1 MVLISRRNRHKF
13 SVVKLGINHRSVFIP
28 LLTFL
33 VVHPGQLLGQ
43 DDENILGMRL
53 AQPTTG
59 FSLETADFGNGA
71 SIFFSRPMNANI
83 QWFGQFKVM
92 DVTGE
97 AEMPVVDYWTGF
109 VYKANPFN
117 LWLMPAFVGIKYHPF
132 IGRIANNFSPFAMV
146 ATGPVIIMDVPET
159 GKFAYKMQNI
169 ETTYNGGFVL
179 GAGIDFMMQPG
190 RVVTLFMGYDH
201 IRIGDVVHGRK
212 HYGGTVF
219 KFMVG
224 RRFK

>member
-92 DVTGE
+92 DVTG
-97 AEMPVVDYWTGF
+97 
-109 VYKANPFN
+109 
-117 LWLMPAFVGIKYHPF
+117 YHPF

>member
-1 MVLISRRNRHKF
+1 MLISRRNRYKF
-13 SVVKLGINHRSVFIP
+13 SVVKLTITIRSLFALSFVLILFHSGY
-28 LLTFL
+28 LR
-33 VVHPGQLLGQ
+33 GQ

-53 AQPTTG
+53 ARPTTG

-71 SIFFSRPMNANI
+71 SIFFSYPINSNI

-97 AEMPVVDYWTGF
+97 AEMPVIDYWTGY

-146 ATGPVIIMDVPET
+146 AAGPVIIMDVPET
-159 GKFAYKMQNI
+159 GKFSYKMQNI
-169 ETTYNGGFVL
+169 ETTYNGGFVM

-190 RVVTLFMGYDH
+190 RVVSLFMGYDH
-201 IRIGDVVHGRK
+201 IRVGDVVEGRK
-212 HYGGTVF
+212 HYGGAVF
-219 KFMVG
+219 KFMIG
-224 RRFK
+224 RKFR

>member
-1 MVLISRRNRHKF
+1 MLISRRNLYKF
-13 SVVKLGINHRSVFIP
+13 PVVRQTITIRSLFVLSFVFT
-28 LLTFL
+28 LFHSGHL
-33 VVHPGQLLGQ
+33 HGQ

-53 AQPTTG
+53 ARPTTG

-71 SIFFSRPMNANI
+71 SIFFSHPLNSNI

-97 AEMPVVDYWTGF
+97 AEMPVIDYWTGY

-132 IGRIANNFSPFAMV
+132 IGRIANNFSPFAMFAAV
-146 ATGPVIIMDVPET
+146 PVIIMDVPET
-159 GKFAYKMQNI
+159 GKLSYKMQNI
-169 ETTYNGGFVL
+169 ETTYNGGFVM

-190 RVVTLFMGYDH
+190 RVVSLFMGYDH
-201 IRIGDVVHGRK
+201 IRVGDVVEGRK

-219 KFMVG
+219 KFMFG
-224 RRFK
+224 RKFR